1 MQWYCGA
8 ISPEGYT
15 EKFKLGSS
23 VLPSAIMQN
32 EDTSSITLQRNISTA
47 STMNMN
53 TAIIKIYL
61 KVQSLQKAGFLRQP
75 MNWIL
80 SCRISAHRTN

>member
-15 EKFKLGSS
+15 EKFKLGGS

-32 EDTSSITLQRNISTA
+32 EDTSSITLQSTVSTA
-47 STMNMN
+47 STTNMN

-61 KVQSLQKAGFLRQP
+61 KVQCLQKASFLRQP
-75 MNWIL
+75 MDWRL
-80 SCRISAHRTN
+80 SYSISAHRTN